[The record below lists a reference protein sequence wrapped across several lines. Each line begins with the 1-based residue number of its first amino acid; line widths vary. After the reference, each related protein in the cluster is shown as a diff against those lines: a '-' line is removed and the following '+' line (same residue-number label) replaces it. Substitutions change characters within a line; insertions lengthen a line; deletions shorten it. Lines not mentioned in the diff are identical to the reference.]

1 MKSPHGNPKS
11 IELALQEFEVEQL
24 DDLDAPGWSD
34 ALSAI
39 GGLSVGGAISY
50 SAAVSILT

>member
-1 MKSPHGNPKS
+1 MNASNGTPRS
-11 IELALQEFEVEQL
+11 VELALQEFDVEQL

-34 ALSAI
+34 ALSAL